1 MDLKNINNID
11 KNIISSTVSFDSF
24 GSEQLSSLEEKEL
37 INNFPI
43 SLTYRNLKFKK
54 NIKIEGSVPVITD
67 EENDDENII
76 TVTLPPLSNQELFID
91 ENFSATYKIDYTKI
105 PNSLLTVNKVLKTKS
120 LIAQAYCL
128 IFSTV
133 ICETVKKLLDEIRA
147 KAPGFEG
154 EKIVSV

>member
-1 MDLKNINNID
+1 MDLKIINNID
-11 KNIISSTVSFDSF
+11 KNIFSSTVSFDSF

>member
-1 MDLKNINNID
+1 M
-11 KNIISSTVSFDSF
+11 
-24 GSEQLSSLEEKEL
+24 
-37 INNFPI
+37 
-43 SLTYRNLKFKK
+43 
-54 NIKIEGSVPVITD
+54 
-67 EENDDENII
+67 
-76 TVTLPPLSNQELFID
+76 
-91 ENFSATYKIDYTKI
+91 
-105 PNSLLTVNKVLKTKS
+105 NKVLKTKS

>member
-1 MDLKNINNID
+1 MDLKIINNID
-11 KNIISSTVSFDSF
+11 KNIFSSTVSFDSF

-43 SLTYRNLKFKK
+43 SLIYRNLKFTK

-67 EENDDENII
+67 DENDDENII

-105 PNSLLTVNKVLKTKS
+105 HGSLLTENKVLKTKS

-154 EKIVSV
+154 EKIISV